1 MRMVRLL
8 SWLAAAALPIAAVVG
23 GSAAAAFDARGVL
36 VPLTSVQRL
45 AVGGAFTCAAVGPG
59 EVWCWGNNLY
69 GQLGNDSEYPSVD
82 PLRIAG
88 LPAMTIDALSTGGGH
103 ACALIAG
110 EVWCWGY
117 NQFGQ
122 LGNGGDTDR
131 AVPVRVAGLSGVTRI
146 AAGDYHTCAVAANS
160 LSCWGSNLYGQL
172 GTGDDLDSSTP
183 APVAGIAGAVT
194 SLSAGSLHT
203 CAIVD
208 GSARCWGNNLSGQLG
223 NGATAAAQYTAVVPL
238 NLSGAVEISAG
249 SVHSCART
257 ASGSVFCW
265 GDNRWGQHGTGTTQP
280 HLVPTIVDNFGV
292 PALSVVAGAQHTCA
306 RTATAVYCWGD
317 GTYGQLGSIG
327 SANSPRAVPGLAA
340 TLGLATRNAHACVV
354 NTDGTAACWG
364 FNVNGQLGDGSSDVR
379 TSPVALAGNYGTPAL
394 VAAAIN
400 HTCAAVGNGV
410 HCWGYNANGQ
420 LGRGTLSTNESLPG
434 PTLVIATRPTSLAAG
449 ADHTCAAVAGAA
461 LCWGTNSK
469 GQLGVEQGTSR
480 RAPTPVVG
488 LGDGVTQVAAGDRHS
503 CALRNGGV
511 WCWGYNG
518 NGELGN
524 GTTIDSLLPIAIES
538 LRSGVDYIDAGAN
551 HTCALQGGAA
561 KCWGLNTDGQL
572 GLGTN
577 DGFRATPQN
586 VSTLGAGVTRIS
598 AGISHTCA
606 IQNGAAKCWG
616 YDGYAALGNG
626 ILNDHHFTP
635 QAVTGFDSG
644 VVEIAAGDDISC
656 AIRGASVACWGADY
670 SGDLGNG
677 GSVRSLRLLP
687 TPVLGLSGVAAGALA
702 IGGTHACA
710 ATLSGELRCWGDD
723 YIGALGIGRVVIST
737 GPLTVVRQDRL
748 FADGWD

>member
-1 MRMVRLL
+1 MVRLL
-8 SWLAAAALPIAAVVG
+8 SWLAAAALPIVSVLS

-45 AVGGAFTCAAVGPG
+45 AVGGAFTCAALGPG
-59 EVWCWGNNLY
+59 EVHCWGNNLY
-69 GQLGNDSEYPSVD
+69 GQLGNETEYPAVD
-82 PLRIAG
+82 PQRIPG
-88 LPAMTIDALSTGGGH
+88 LPAMPVDALSAGGGH

-122 LGNGGDTDR
+122 LGNGGETDR
-131 AVPVRVAGLSGVTRI
+131 AVPVRVAGLTGVTRI
-146 AAGDYHTCAVAANS
+146 AVGDYHTCAAAANS
-160 LSCWGSNLYGQL
+160 IKCWGSNLYGQL
-172 GTGDDLDSSTP
+172 GTGDDLDSPTP
-183 APVAGIAGAVT
+183 APVAGLAGVVT

-208 GSARCWGNNLSGQLG
+208 GTAYCWGNNLSGQIG
-223 NGATAAAQYTAVVPL
+223 NGATAAAQYTAVAPP

-249 SVHSCART
+249 WVHTCART
-257 ASGSVFCW
+257 ASGAVFCW
-265 GDNRWGQHGTGTTQP
+265 GDNSWGQHGTGTTQP
-280 HLVPTIVDNFGV
+280 HLVPTIVDNFGL
-292 PALSVVAGAQHTCA
+292 PALGIVTGAQHTCA
-306 RTATAVYCWGD
+306 RTAGAVHCWGD
-317 GTYGQLGSIG
+317 GTYGQLGRVG
-327 SANSPRAVPGLAA
+327 SATTPRAVPGVAA
-340 TLGLATRNAHACVV
+340 TLGLATRNAHACVI
-354 NTDGTAACWG
+354 NADGTAACWG
-364 FNVNGQLGDGSSDVR
+364 FNINGQLGDGSSDVR
-379 TSPVALAGNYGTPAL
+379 TAPVALAGDYGNPAL

-400 HTCAAVGNGV
+400 HTCAAVTSGV
-410 HCWGYNANGQ
+410 HCWGYNVNGQ

-434 PTLVIATRPTSLAAG
+434 PVSVITTRPTSLAAG

-469 GQLGVEQGTSR
+469 GQLGIGQTGSR
-480 RAPTPVVG
+480 RAPTPVNG
-488 LGDGVTQVAAGDRHS
+488 LGSGVTQVAAGDRHS

-524 GTTIDSLLPIAIES
+524 GATVDSLVPVAVTGLA
-538 LRSGVDYIDAGAN
+538 SGVDYIDAGAN
-551 HTCALQGGAA
+551 HTCALQSGVAR
-561 KCWGLNTDGQL
+561 CWGLNTDGQL

-586 VSTLGAGVTRIS
+586 VATLDSGVTRIS

-626 ILNDHHFTP
+626 ILNDHQFAP
-635 QAVTGFDSG
+635 EAVTGLDSG

-656 AIRGASVACWGADY
+656 AIRGASVLCWGADY

-687 TPVLGLSGVAAGALA
+687 TSVLGLSGIAAGALA

-710 ATLSGELRCWGDD
+710 ATVSGELRCWGDD
-723 YIGALGIGRVVIST
+723 YVGALGIGRVVISN
-737 GPLTVVRQDRL
+737 GPLAVVRQDRL
-748 FADGWD
+748 FADGHD